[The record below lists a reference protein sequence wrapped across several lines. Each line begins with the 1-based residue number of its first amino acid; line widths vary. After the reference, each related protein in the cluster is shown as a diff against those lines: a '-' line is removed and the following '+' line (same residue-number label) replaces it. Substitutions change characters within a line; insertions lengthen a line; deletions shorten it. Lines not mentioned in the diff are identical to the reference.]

1 MPFEIEEIKNT
12 IKKNPVPWVIGLTA
26 AVGAGAYV
34 LAKRSGESGY
44 IAEVYPETPIM
55 PQDVA
60 AGPASPGDI
69 SDAMLQQ
76 LLEELAGQQ
85 HESLGEL
92 AQMNREFMEG
102 LAKTLE
108 SYVQQTL
115 PRQVQQPLPQEP
127 VITQDM
133 ARKVET
139 IASTPS
145 ITFHPQGTRYT
156 PQQIDVMH
164 QWSVEE
170 QTAISRGYAGTSKTP
185 SGLAS
190 SGMTMTFYPTGHV
203 AFVPKGQEAPPT
215 PRSYADT
222 PLGRA
227 LSEARSRSEKVIS
240 ITGSKKAAESALKRI
255 YGTGG
260 HVSYFG
266 SEEAYGKTIVEKV
279 KSGEKFSDPKAA
291 KVYVTFHPELGITPE
306 QIK

>member
-12 IKKNPVPWVIGLTA
+12 IKKNPVPWAIGLA
-26 AVGAGAYV
+26 VAVGAGAYV
-34 LAKRSGESGY
+34 LAKRSGETGY
-44 IAEVYPETPIM
+44 ITVAYPETPTM
-55 PQDVA
+55 PQDIE

-76 LLEELAGQQ
+76 LLEELAWQQ
-85 HESLGEL
+85 HESLREI

-115 PRQVQQPLPQEP
+115 PRQVQQPIQQEP
-127 VITQDM
+127 VLQPIDQTLQ
-133 ARKVET
+133 RKVET

-145 ITFHPQGTRYT
+145 ITFHPKGTSYT
-156 PQQIDVMH
+156 PQQIDVMY
-164 QWSVEE
+164 QWAVEE

-215 PRSYADT
+215 PKESA
-222 PLGRA
+222 PGWP
-227 LSEARSRSEKVIS
+227 SQKEIEARGQQKIAELAN
-240 ITGSKKAAESALKRI
+240 ITGRTGAKTFEEALKGMTQQQKI
-255 YGTGG
+255 
-260 HVSYFG
+260 
-266 SEEAYGKTIVEKV
+266 EALKKV
-279 KSGEKFSDPKAA
+279 GL
-291 KVYVTFHPELGITPE
+291 Y
-306 QIK
+306 